1 MLEVEQQQQQ
11 LENTSRSRGEKRT
24 SIHSAGAEQCG
35 ALISEQTPPLEC
47 DLEASKGLELLD
59 SAGLTSAPVVDDNG
73 VLVGIVFLSTLAR
86 LRQVAEL
93 EVEDAM
99 ITDIVCVSRGA
110 SVADIARLMARHH
123 IERVPVTSEDGHL
136 IGVVSAMDVVCWLA
150 QRL

>member
-1 MLEVEQQQQQ
+1 MLEIAQQQG
-11 LENTSRSRGEKRT
+11 ESTSRSSWDKR
-24 SIHSAGAEQCG
+24 SRHLNLADECG
-35 ALISEQTPPLEC
+35 DLIRQETRPLEC
-47 DLEASKGLELLD
+47 DLEVSKGLELLD

-73 VLVGIVFLSTLAR
+73 VLVGIVFLATLAR

-99 ITDIVCVSRGA
+99 ITDLVCVSRGA

-136 IGVVSAMDVVCWLA
+136 VGVVSAMDVVCWLA
-150 QRL
+150 ERL